1 MELEIFDLN
10 LKMELLDYTEKS
22 FVVVGDTKNL
32 KDKLKELG
40 GRYNPNL
47 THPETKE
54 KLAAWIFSKKQKEK
68 IQTFLT
74 GTSSGGPTSR
84 SPETSK
90 SSDPVDSLLDPI
102 HRLGLRENGPDPPKK
117 KRISSKKTESPTP
130 IVRRVMKKDPTFFSE
145 PLLESENQE
154 VPEFQEIP
162 SFTMIVPKVGMKV
175 KLKNEENQELVLT
188 IKETHKN
195 KDGFILEFRALD
207 PKNEEIVVDFVMVGK
222 EWKRYTTEEPHWM
235 NIV

>member
-1 MELEIFDLN
+1 MELEIFDVI
-10 LKMELLDYTEKS
+10 LKMNLLDYTEKS
-22 FVVVGDTKNL
+22 FVVIGDTK
-32 KDKLKELG
+32 DKRKELKELG

-54 KLAAWIFSKKQKEK
+54 KLAGWIFSKKQKEK
-68 IQTFLT
+68 IQAFLT
-74 GTSSGGPTSR
+74 TGKMES
-84 SPETSK
+84 

-117 KRISSKKTESPTP
+117 KRGSSKKREH
-130 IVRRVMKKDPTFFSE
+130 KLFSE
-145 PLLESENQE
+145 PSLESANQDIS
-154 VPEFQEIP
+154 EFQEIP

-175 KLKNEENQELVLT
+175 KLKNEDLQELVLV
-188 IKETHKN
+188 IQETHKN
-195 KDGFILEFRALD
+195 KDGYILEFRAVD
-207 PKNEEIVVDFVMVGK
+207 PNNAEIVLDFVMVGK